1 MLAVTRECDG
11 GRGGE
16 SPGRS
21 RSRSDERDGGKRLSP
36 CSAAR
41 QRGTRGSGDSGLLLW
56 PARREQDTRLLH
68 DVIVVDNDRIMDRYL
83 F

>member
-21 RSRSDERDGGKRLSP
+21 WSRSDERDGGKRLSP

-41 QRGTRGSGDSGLLLW
+41 QRGTRGSGDLGLVC
-56 PARREQDTRLLH
+56 
-68 DVIVVDNDRIMDRYL
+68 DVIVVVELWIAIWFDIL
-83 F
+83 ASVL